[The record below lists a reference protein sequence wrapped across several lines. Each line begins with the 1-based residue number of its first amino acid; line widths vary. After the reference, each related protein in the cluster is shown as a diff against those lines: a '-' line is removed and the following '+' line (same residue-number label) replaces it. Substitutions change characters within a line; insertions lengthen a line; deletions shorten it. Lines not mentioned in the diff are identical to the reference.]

1 MSALP
6 LTTPQMRCPTCRQ
19 IVAITKSGTVKQH
32 SRMVSTVFS
41 FRERSERCPSSSTKA
56 PSDAHRRFLEAVVDN
71 LADSLRCRRNDEAAA
86 LHRLDDARR
95 ACVAADEALVEARA
109 ALEEVSK

>member
-6 LTTPQMRCPTCRQ
+6 LTTPQMRCPTCHQ

-32 SRMVSTVFS
+32 TRAVYSRFS
-41 FRERSERCPSSSTKA
+41 FGSRSERCPSSFTEA
-56 PSDAHRRFLEAVVDN
+56 PYGAHAAYIRSVIEYRQRSLQLSEQNVANARHHLEATQREEAIVR
-71 LADSLRCRRNDEAAA
+71 SLVAEAT
-86 LHRLDDARR
+86 
-95 ACVAADEALVEARA
+95 A

>member
-41 FRERSERCPSSSTKA
+41 FRSRAARCPSSFTKA
-56 PSDAHRRFLEAVVDN
+56 PDGAHAAYLRSVIEYRQRSLQLSEQNVANARHHLEATQREEAIVR
-71 LADSLRCRRNDEAAA
+71 SLVAEAT
-86 LHRLDDARR
+86 
-95 ACVAADEALVEARA
+95 A
-109 ALEEVSK
+109 ALEEVSQ